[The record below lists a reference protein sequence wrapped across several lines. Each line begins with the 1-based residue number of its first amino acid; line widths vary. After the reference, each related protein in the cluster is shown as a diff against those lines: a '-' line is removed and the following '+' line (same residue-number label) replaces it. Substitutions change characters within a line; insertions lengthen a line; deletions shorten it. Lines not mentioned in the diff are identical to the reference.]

1 MSNKQKRVNYFDLK
15 RDETMAL
22 NEYLQ
27 SPISDKDLKS
37 NPPVKK
43 IDMSKR
49 KIGKIS
55 VKKDK
60 PSIMDLPTNKETKKK
75 SKSKNIKTADLG
87 SFMNFMD
94 SYIMDGVTIGTI
106 LGSGYTAHAVN
117 KARKM
122 LDDRGGRKYGKK
134 GKGKN

>member
-1 MSNKQKRVNYFDLK
+1 MSDKQKRTNYFDLK

-75 SKSKNIKTADLG
+75 NKSKNIKTADLG

-94 SYIMDGVTIGTI
+94 SYLMDGVTIGAI